1 MSSQTTTTP
10 QGGERAASAQGP
22 RRVVVTHALRT
33 PIGRYLGAF
42 SELTAA
48 DLGTSIVRDLLA
60 QAGLDA
66 ERVDELIFGNGRQ
79 AGGGPNVA
87 RQVAV
92 RAGIPDRV
100 CAWTMNMACGSGL
113 KSLQL
118 AAESIQLGR
127 NDVVVAGGVES
138 MSGLPF
144 FLPKFRTGYRLGHA
158 PVVDAMYK
166 DGFHCPLADMLMG
179 ETAEKLA
186 REMSISR
193 DEQDQFALGS
203 QRKAGAAIEA
213 GRFQDE
219 IAPVTV
225 PGRKGD
231 VVVSADEHLR
241 PDTTI
246 ESLRKLPAVFAKVD
260 GTVTAGNASGI
271 TDGAAA
277 LLVMG
282 EDIARDLGYAPL
294 AWIGTST
301 QAGVDPRVMGIG
313 PVPALKAL
321 KAKTGLSPDD
331 FDLIELNEAFAAQV
345 IACHREVPLPMDRL
359 NVNGGSIALGHP
371 IGATGA
377 RIVVTLLHEMKRR
390 RARRGLATL
399 CISGGMG
406 LATAFHSEPV

>member
-1 MSSQTTTTP
+1 
-10 QGGERAASAQGP
+10 
-22 RRVVVTHALRT
+22 VITHALRT
-33 PIGRYLGAF
+33 PIGRYLGSFADL
-42 SELTAA
+42 SAA
-48 DLGTSIVRDLLA
+48 DLGTSVVRGLIA
-60 QAGLDA
+60 QAGLDV
-66 ERVDELIFGNGRQ
+66 ERVDELVFGNGRQ

-92 RAGIPDRV
+92 RAGVPDRV

-113 KSLQL
+113 KSIQL

-127 NDVVVAGGVES
+127 CDVVIAGGVES

-186 REMSISR
+186 REMGISR
-193 DEQDQFALGS
+193 DEQDQFALDS

-225 PGRKGD
+225 KGRKGD
-231 VVVSADEHLR
+231 VVVSADEHAR

-246 ESLRKLPAVFAKVD
+246 ESLRKLPAVFDKTN

-277 LLVMG
+277 LLVMA
-282 EDIARDLGYAPL
+282 EDVARDLGYEPL
-294 AWIGTST
+294 AWIGAST
-301 QAGVDPRVMGIG
+301 QSGVDPRVMGIG

-331 FDLIELNEAFAAQV
+331 FDLVELNEAFAAQV
-345 IACHREVPLPMDRL
+345 IACHREVPLPLDRL

-377 RIVVTLLHEMKRR
+377 RIVTTLLHEMKRR